1 MSRKEVHLYDTTL
14 RDGAQA
20 EDISFSLE
28 DKLRIARRL
37 DEFGMHYIE
46 GGWPGANPKDAAFFE
61 EAGKLT
67 FKNARLAAFG
77 STRRAKKKA
86 DRDENLK
93 ALVKAGTPVVTVF
106 GKSWDLHVRDALRV
120 SLDENLAMI
129 EDSVTYLKGKVP
141 EVLYDA
147 EHFFD
152 GFLNNR
158 KYALATLGAAAR
170 GKADCIV
177 LCDTNGGMMTL
188 DLLKILKEVQK
199 VLPGISLGIHVHN
212 DSETAVANTVAAVT
226 KGVRHVQGTING
238 YGERCGNANL
248 CSIIPALQLKLG
260 LKCVPEKNLA
270 GLRGLSRFVSELAN
284 MPPWKHQPY
293 VGDSAF
299 AHKGGVHVSAIL
311 RNPLTYEHLRPESVG
326 NRQRVLVSDLS
337 GRANILQK
345 AAEFGIDLKSRDPK
359 TLKILEHLKDL
370 ESRGYQ
376 FEGAEASFEL
386 LIKKVLGMHRRFF
399 ELKGARVIVE
409 KRREKEEAISEATIK
424 VAVDGKIEH
433 TAAEGV
439 GPVHALDGALRKAL
453 HRFYPKLRAMELLDY
468 KVRVLTAVE
477 GTAAPVR
484 VLIESGDRKGKW
496 GTVGV
501 SANLIEASW
510 QALVDAI
517 EYKLLRD
524 QGRE

>member
-1 MSRKEVHLYDTTL
+1 VKTKKVSLYDTTL

-28 DKLRIARRL
+28 DKLRITSRL
-37 DEFGMHYIE
+37 DDFGIHYIE
-46 GGWPGANPKDAAFFE
+46 GGWPGANPKDAAYFQ
-61 EAGKLT
+61 EAGKLPLR
-67 FKNARLAAFG
+67 NARLVAFG
-77 STRRAKKKA
+77 STRRAGKKA
-86 DRDENLK
+86 AEDDNLK
-93 ALVKAGTPVVTVF
+93 ALVKAGTPAVTIF
-106 GKSWDLHVRDALRV
+106 GKSWDLHVKDALRV
-120 SLDENLAMI
+120 SLKENLTMI
-129 EDSVTYLKGKVP
+129 SETVSFLKKNVP

-152 GFLNNR
+152 GFR
-158 KYALATLGAAAR
+158 QDREYALSTLRAAVK
-170 GKADCIV
+170 GGADCLV
-177 LCDTNGGMMTL
+177 LCDTNGGMLTL
-188 DLLKILKEVQK
+188 DLVKVVKEVQK
-199 VLPGISLGIHVHN
+199 ALPGQCLGIHVHN
-212 DSETAVANTVAAVT
+212 DSETAVANTVAAVSC
-226 KGVRHVQGTING
+226 GVRHVQGTVNG

-260 LKCVPEKNLA
+260 LRCVSEENLT
-270 GLRGLSRFVSELAN
+270 GLRGLARFVSELAN
-284 MPPWKHQPY
+284 MPPWKHQPF

-311 RNPLTYEHLRPESVG
+311 RNPLTYEHIRPELVG

-345 AAEFGIDLKSRDPK
+345 AAEFGIDLKSKDPG
-359 TLKILEHLKDL
+359 TTRILDHLKEL
-370 ESRGYQ
+370 ESRGFQ

-386 LIKKVLGMHRRFF
+386 LIKKVLGTHRRFF

-424 VAVDGKIEH
+424 VAVDGKVEH
-433 TAAEGV
+433 TAAEGK

-453 HRFYPKLRAMELLDY
+453 YRFYPKLRTMELIDY

-484 VLIESGDRKGKW
+484 VLIESGDKDERW

-517 EYKLLRD
+517 EYKLLKDLR
-524 QGRE
+524 

>member
-1 MSRKEVHLYDTTL
+1 VSRKDVFLYDTTL

-28 DKLRIARRL
+28 DKLRITRRL
-37 DEFGMHYIE
+37 DEFGIHYIE

-61 EAGKLT
+61 EARKLPL
-67 FKNARLAAFG
+67 KKARLSAFG

-86 DRDENLK
+86 AADDNLR
-93 ALVKAGTPVVTVF
+93 ALVKAGTPVVTLF

-129 EDSVTYLKGKVP
+129 EDSTAYLKEEVE

-152 GFLNNR
+152 GFIRNR
-158 KYALATLGAAAR
+158 EYALATLEAALR
-170 GKADCIV
+170 GGADCLV

-188 DLLKILKEVQK
+188 DLIKALREVQK
-199 VLPGISLGIHVHN
+199 AFPKAPLGIHVHN

-248 CSIIPALQLKLG
+248 CSIIPSLQIKLG
-260 LKCVPEKNLA
+260 LRCVPEENLT
-270 GLRGLSRFVSELAN
+270 GLRDLSRFVSELAN
-284 MPPWKHQPY
+284 MSPWKHQPY

-311 RNPLTYEHLRPESVG
+311 RNPLTYEHIRPEWVG

-345 AAEFGIDLKSRDPK
+345 AAEFGIDLKSKDPK
-359 TLKILEHLKDL
+359 ILKILEHLKDL

-386 LIKKVLGMHRRFF
+386 LIKKVLGTHRRFF

-409 KRREKEEAISEATIK
+409 KRREREEAISEATIK

-433 TAAEGV
+433 TAAEGK

-453 HRFYPKLRAMELLDY
+453 NRFYPKLRTMELIDY

-484 VLIESGDRKGKW
+484 VLIESGDKDGKW

-501 SANLIEASW
+501 STNLIEASW

-517 EYKLLRD
+517 EYKLLKD
-524 QGRE
+524 LL

>member
-1 MSRKEVHLYDTTL
+1 VRAKKVSLYDTTL

-28 DKLRIARRL
+28 DKIRITGRL
-37 DEFGMHYIE
+37 DNFGVHYIE
-46 GGWPGANPKDAAFFE
+46 GGWPGANPKDAAYFR
-61 EAGKLT
+61 EAGKLPL
-67 FKNARLAAFG
+67 KNARLVAFG
-77 STRRAKKKA
+77 STRRAGKKA
-86 DRDENLK
+86 AQDDNLK
-93 ALVKAGTPVVTVF
+93 ALVKAGTPAVTIF
-106 GKSWDLHVRDALRV
+106 GKSWDLHVKDALRV
-120 SLDENLAMI
+120 TLRENLSMI
-129 EDSVTYLKGKVP
+129 SDTVSFLKKNVP

-152 GFLNNR
+152 GFR
-158 KYALATLGAAAR
+158 QDREYALSTLKAAVK
-170 GKADCIV
+170 GGSDCLV
-177 LCDTNGGMMTL
+177 LCDTNGGMLTL
-188 DLLKILKEVQK
+188 DLVKVVKQVQK
-199 VLPGISLGIHVHN
+199 AFPRQCLGIHVHN
-212 DSETAVANTVAAVT
+212 DSEMAVANTVAAVAS
-226 KGVRHVQGTING
+226 GVRHVQGTVNG

-260 LKCVPEKNLA
+260 LQCVPEENLA
-270 GLRGLSRFVSELAN
+270 GLRGLARFVSELAN
-284 MPPWKHQPY
+284 MPSWKHQPF

-311 RNPLTYEHLRPESVG
+311 RNPLTYEHIRPELVG

-345 AAEFGIDLKSRDPK
+345 AAEFGIDLKSKDPR
-359 TLKILEHLKDL
+359 TVRILDHLKEL
-370 ESRGYQ
+370 ESRGFQ

-386 LIKKVLGMHRRFF
+386 LIKKVLGTHRRFF

-424 VAVDGKIEH
+424 VAVDGKVEH
-433 TAAEGV
+433 TAAEGR

-453 HRFYPKLRAMELLDY
+453 YRFYPKLRGMELIDY
-468 KVRVLTAVE
+468 KVRVLTTVE

-484 VLIESGDRKGKW
+484 VLVESGDRDERW

-517 EYKLLRD
+517 EYKLLKDLR
-524 QGRE
+524 

>member
-1 MSRKEVHLYDTTL
+1 VNRKQVTLYDTTL

-28 DKLRIARRL
+28 DKLRITRRL
-37 DEFGMHYIE
+37 DEFGVHYIE
-46 GGWPGANPKDAAFFE
+46 GGWPGASPKEAAYFV
-61 EAGKLT
+61 EAAALT
-67 FKNARLAAFG
+67 LKNAKLAAFG
-77 STRRAKKKA
+77 STRRARKKA
-86 DRDENLK
+86 SDDDNLR
-93 ALVKAGTPVVTVF
+93 ALVAAKTPVVTIF
-106 GKSWDLHVRDALRV
+106 GKSWELHVKDALRV
-120 SLDENLAMI
+120 SLEENLAMI
-129 EDSVTYLKGKVP
+129 EDSVVFLKGKVS
-141 EVLYDA
+141 EVIYDA

-152 GFLNNR
+152 GYRHNR
-158 KYALATLGAAAR
+158 EYALETLQAAR
-170 GKADCIV
+170 RGGADCLV
-177 LCDTNGGMMTL
+177 LCDTNGGMLTL
-188 DLLKILKEVQK
+188 DLVKIVREVRK
-199 VLPGISLGIHVHN
+199 ALPDSTLGIHVHN
-212 DSETAVANTVAAVT
+212 DSETAVANTVAAVS
-226 KGVRHVQGTING
+226 KGIRHVQGTVNG

-260 LKCVPEKNLA
+260 LECVPPEDLPR
-270 GLRGLSRFVSELAN
+270 LRELSRFVSELAN
-284 MPPWKHQPY
+284 LPPLKHQPY
-293 VGDSAF
+293 VGNSAF

-311 RNPLTYEHLRPESVG
+311 RNPLTYEHIAPESVG

-345 AAEFGIDLKSRDPK
+345 AAEFGIDLKSKDPK
-359 TLKILEHLKDL
+359 TLKILGHLKEL
-370 ESRGYQ
+370 ENRGYQ

-386 LIKKVLGMHRRFF
+386 LIKKVLGQHRRFF

-424 VAVDGKIEH
+424 VAVDGKVEH
-433 TAAEGV
+433 TAAEGK

-453 HRFYPKLRAMELLDY
+453 HRFYPKLRTMELIDY
-468 KVRVLTAVE
+468 KVRVLTAEE

-484 VLIESGDRKGKW
+484 VLIESGDKEGRW

-517 EYKLLRD
+517 EYKLLKD
-524 QGRE
+524 VT

>member
-1 MSRKEVHLYDTTL
+1 MKRKEVHIYDTTL

-20 EDISFSLE
+20 EDISLSLE
-28 DKLRIARRL
+28 DKLRITSRL
-37 DEFGMHYIE
+37 DEFGLHYIE
-46 GGWPGANPKDAAFFE
+46 GGWPGANPKDKAFFD
-61 EAGKLT
+61 EARRMTLKH
-67 FKNARLAAFG
+67 ARLSAFG
-77 STRRAKKKA
+77 STRRAGKKA
-86 DRDENLK
+86 EDDVNLK
-93 ALVKAGTPVVTVF
+93 ALVDAATPVVTLF

-120 SLDENLAMI
+120 SLEENLEMI
-129 EDSVTYLKGKVP
+129 EDSVAFLKSRVQ

-152 GFLNNR
+152 GYR
-158 KYALATLGAAAR
+158 HDRDYALSTLKAAAR
-170 GKADCIV
+170 GGADCLV
-177 LCDTNGGMMTL
+177 LCDTNGGMLTL
-188 DLLKILKEVQK
+188 DLVQIIRQVQK
-199 VLPGISLGIHVHN
+199 ALPKVPLGIHVHN
-212 DSETAVANTVAAVT
+212 DSETAVANTLAAVS
-226 KGVRHVQGTING
+226 KGIRHVQGTING

-260 LKCVPEKNLA
+260 MQCVSEENLVR
-270 GLRGLSRFVSELAN
+270 LSELSRFVSELAN

-299 AHKGGVHVSAIL
+299 AHKGGVHVSAIR
-311 RNPLTYEHLRPESVG
+311 RNPLTYEHIRPESVG

-337 GRANILQK
+337 GQSNVVHK
-345 AAEFGIDLKSRDPK
+345 AKEFGIDLKSRDPK
-359 TLKILEHLKDL
+359 TLKILENLKDL
-370 ESRGYQ
+370 ESRGYH

-386 LIKKVLGMHRRFF
+386 LIQKVLGTHRRFF

-409 KRREKEEAISEATIK
+409 KRREREEAISEATIK
-424 VAVDGKIEH
+424 LAVDGSIEH
-433 TAAEGV
+433 TAAEGK
-439 GPVHALDGALRKAL
+439 GPVHALDRALRKAL
-453 HRFYPKLRAMELLDY
+453 NRFYPSLKDLELIDY

-484 VLIESGDRKGKW
+484 VLVESGDREGRW

-517 EYKLLRD
+517 EYKLLKDLR
-524 QGRE
+524 

>member
-1 MSRKEVHLYDTTL
+1 MRTRKVHLYDTTL

-20 EDISFSLE
+20 EDVSFSLE
-28 DKLRIARRL
+28 DKLRITKRL
-37 DEFGMHYIE
+37 DEFGVHYIE

-61 EAGKLT
+61 EAGRLALKS
-67 FKNARLAAFG
+67 ARLTAFG
-77 STRRAKKKA
+77 STRRAKRKA
-86 DRDENLK
+86 SADENLR
-93 ALVKAGTPVVTVF
+93 ALVRAGTEVVTLF

-120 SLDENLAMI
+120 SLKDNLEMI
-129 EDSVTYLKGKVP
+129 GDSVRYLKKNVE
-141 EVLYDA
+141 EVFYDA

-152 GFLNNR
+152 GYVKNQD
-158 KYALATLGAAAR
+158 YAMATLKAAV
-170 GKADCIV
+170 KSNADCVV
-177 LCDTNGGMMTL
+177 LCDTNGGMLTL
-188 DLLKILKEVQK
+188 DLVKIVRAVQK
-199 VLPGISLGIHVHN
+199 ALPGVRLGIHVHN
-212 DSETAVANTVAAVT
+212 DSETAAANTIAAVAA
-226 KGVRHVQGTING
+226 GVRHVQGTVNG
-238 YGERCGNANL
+238 LGERCGNANL
-248 CSIIPALQLKLG
+248 CSIIPSLQLKLG
-260 LKCVPEKNLA
+260 LQCVPEENLA
-270 GLRGLSRFVSELAN
+270 GLRALSRFVSELAN
-284 MPPWKHQPY
+284 MPHWKHQPF

-311 RNPLTYEHLRPESVG
+311 RNPLTYEHIRPELVG

-370 ESRGYQ
+370 ESRGFQ

-386 LIKKVLGMHRRFF
+386 LIKKVLGTHRRFF

-409 KRREKEEAISEATIK
+409 KRREREEAISEATIK

-433 TAAEGV
+433 TAAEGK

-453 HRFYPKLRAMELLDY
+453 HRFYPKLRDMELIDY
-468 KVRVLTAVE
+468 KVRVLTTVE

-484 VLIESGDRKGKW
+484 VLIESGDRDGKW

-517 EYKLLRD
+517 EYKLLKD
-524 QGRE
+524 LG